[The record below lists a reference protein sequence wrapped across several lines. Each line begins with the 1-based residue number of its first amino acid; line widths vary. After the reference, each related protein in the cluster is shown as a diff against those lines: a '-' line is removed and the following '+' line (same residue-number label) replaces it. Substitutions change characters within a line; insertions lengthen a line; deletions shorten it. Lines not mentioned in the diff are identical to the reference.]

1 MGGFL
6 DSFVRQ
12 ASITKLDQNN
22 RDMKAMGEGVG
33 QLVAEAVKQ
42 QQSMDQMADE
52 IRELNQEV
60 ADWEISLD
68 QWIAH
73 HAAQKAQSQYLMSE
87 LDKACGGA
95 ENNPARM
102 HAYDDSDALRI
113 PSGDRK
119 GGVMTKADHFY
130 ISAFADKFKERF
142 AKK

>member
-12 ASITKLDQNN
+12 ASITKLNQNH

-33 QLVAEAVKQ
+33 QLVADTVKQ
-42 QQSMDQMADE
+42 QQSMDQMAE
-52 IRELNQEV
+52 ELRVLRQKALDLDYEC
-60 ADWEISLD
+60 D
-68 QWIAH
+68 QWVAH
-73 HAAQKAQSQYLMSE
+73 HGAMKSQSQYLMSE

-119 GGVMTKADHFY
+119 GGVMTKLGIQILDLDPILDLHA
-130 ISAFADKFKERF
+130 
-142 AKK
+142 